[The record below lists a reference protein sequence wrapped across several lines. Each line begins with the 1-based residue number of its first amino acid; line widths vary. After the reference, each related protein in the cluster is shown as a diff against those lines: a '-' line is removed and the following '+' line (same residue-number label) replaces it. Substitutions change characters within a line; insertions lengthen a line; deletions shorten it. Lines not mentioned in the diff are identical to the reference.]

1 VSDLLDLFD
10 RIDPQRPAISFEGAA
25 LDHGGFAR
33 LVETWARRLAG
44 AGIVEG
50 DRVALLSAN
59 RPDYPALVFACARL
73 GAILVPMNWRLAPAE
88 HQFILDDSGA
98 KLLLVERGFVG
109 PQAPRVSI
117 LDEEVFPEAAY
128 VRADADSTPVLL
140 VYTSGTTGR
149 PKGAVLDQ
157 AALLANA
164 RNSWAMHE
172 MRADD
177 RVLTVL
183 PMFHVG
189 GLNIQTLPALLLGA
203 EVSIHRRFDP
213 AATLAAIAR
222 FEPTLTLLVPAT
234 IQALRAHP
242 AWTSTDLTCLR
253 AVGTGSSI
261 VPVELIRAFHA
272 RGIPVLNVYGATET
286 SPIASF
292 TTLADAM
299 AKEGSVGRAAPHC
312 ELRVVDGEI
321 QVRGPNVAKRYW
333 NAEAATHAAFD
344 GDWFKTG
351 DLGHFDAEGY
361 LWVDERK
368 NDMII
373 SGGENVYPAEI
384 EAVLNAMPGVAE
396 SAVVARPDSR
406 WGEVPVAFLV
416 LKPGG
421 AFARPDLDGRLARF
435 KQPKDYVVVET
446 LPRNAMGKV
455 LRYELRAQARQRGEQ
470 AQ

>member
-1 VSDLLDLFD
+1 MSELLDLFG
-10 RIDPQRPAISFEGAA
+10 RIDPKRPAIRFEETR
-25 LDHGGFAR
+25 LDHGGFAT

-44 AGIVEG
+44 AGIAAG

-59 RPDYPALVFACARL
+59 RPDYPALVFACAKL
-73 GAILVPMNWRLAPAE
+73 GAILVPMNWRLAQAE
-88 HQFILDDSGA
+88 HQFILDDCGA
-98 KLLLVERGFVG
+98 KLLLAERGFAG
-109 PQAPRVSI
+109 ARAPRVAI
-117 LDEEVFPEAAY
+117 LGEEALPEASY
-128 VRADADSTPVLL
+128 GHGRADEAPVLL

-157 AALLANA
+157 AALAANA
-164 RNSWAMHE
+164 RNAWAMHA
-172 MRADD
+172 MVPDD

-213 AATLAAIAR
+213 GATLDAIAR
-222 FEPTLTLLVPAT
+222 EKPTLTLLVPAT

-242 AWTSTDLTCLR
+242 AWETTDLSCLR

-261 VPVELIRAFHA
+261 VPVDLIRAFHA
-272 RGIPVLNVYGATET
+272 RGVPVLNVYGSTET
-286 SPIASF
+286 APIASF
-292 TTLADAM
+292 TTLADAI
-299 AKEGSVGRAAPHC
+299 AKEGSVGRAAPMC
-312 ELRVVDGEI
+312 GLRIVAGEI

-333 NAEAATHAAFD
+333 NAPEATRAAFD
-344 GDWFKTG
+344 GEWFKTG
-351 DLGHFDAEGY
+351 DLGHFDADGY

-373 SGGENVYPAEI
+373 SGGENIYPAEI
-384 EAVLNAMPGVAE
+384 EAALNQAPGIAD
-396 SAVVARPDSR
+396 SAVVAQPHPK
-406 WGEVPVAFLV
+406 WGEVPVAFVV
-416 LKPGG
+416 LKPGA

-435 KQPKDYVVVET
+435 KQPKDYFVVET
-446 LPRNAMGKV
+446 LPRNAMGKL
-455 LRYELRAQARQRGEQ
+455 LRYALRAQARQRGEQ

>member
-1 VSDLLDLFD
+1 VSELLDLFD
-10 RIDPQRPAISFEGAA
+10 RIESARPAIRFEGAT
-25 LDHGGFAR
+25 LDHGAFAR

-44 AGIVEG
+44 AGIAAG
-50 DRVALLSAN
+50 DRVALLAAN

-88 HQFILDDSGA
+88 HAFILADSGA
-98 KLLLVERGFVG
+98 KLLLTERGFAG
-109 PQAPRVSI
+109 AQAPRVSV
-117 LDEEVFPEAAY
+117 LDEDELPEATY
-128 VRADADSTPVLL
+128 VRADADAAPVLL

-157 AALLANA
+157 TALVANA
-164 RNSWAMHE
+164 RNSWAMHG

-213 AATLAAIAR
+213 AATLDAIAR
-222 FEPTLTLLVPAT
+222 EKPTLTLLVPAT
-234 IQALRAHP
+234 IQALRVHS
-242 AWTSTDLTCLR
+242 AWAATDLSSLR

-272 RGIPVLNVYGATET
+272 RGIPVLNVYGSTET
-286 SPIASF
+286 APIASF

-299 AKEGSVGRAAPHC
+299 AKEGSVGRAAPSC
-312 ELRVVDGEI
+312 ELRVVAGEI

-333 NAEAATHAAFD
+333 NAGAEAFD
-344 GDWFKTG
+344 GGWFKTG
-351 DLGHFDAEGY
+351 DIGHFDHDGY

-373 SGGENVYPAEI
+373 SGGENIYPAEI
-384 EAVLNAMPGVAE
+384 EAVLNAEPGFAE

-406 WGEVPVAFLV
+406 WGEVPVAFVV
-416 LKPGG
+416 LKPG
-421 AFARPDLDGRLARF
+421 ARFARPDLDGRLARF
-435 KQPKDYVVVET
+435 KHPKDYIVVET

-455 LRYELRAQARQRGEQ
+455 LRFELRVLARQRGEQ

>member
-1 VSDLLDLFD
+1 MSELLDLFG
-10 RIDPQRPAISFEGAA
+10 RIEPARAAIRFEGVA
-25 LDHGGFAR
+25 LDNGGFAR

-44 AGIVEG
+44 AGIAAG

-59 RPDYPALVFACARL
+59 RPDYPALVFACAKL

-88 HQFILDDSGA
+88 HAFILEDSGA
-98 KLLLVERGFVG
+98 KLLLVERGFAG
-109 PQAPRVSI
+109 PRAPRVAI
-117 LDEEVFPEAAY
+117 LDEEALPEADY
-128 VRADADSTPVLL
+128 VRADADAAPALL

-157 AALLANA
+157 AALVANA

-172 MRADD
+172 MTPDD

-189 GLNIQTLPALLLGA
+189 GLNIQTLPALLRGA

-213 AATLAAIAR
+213 AATLRAIAEER
-222 FEPTLTLLVPAT
+222 PSLILLVPAT

-242 AWTSTDLTCLR
+242 AWEATDLSCLR

-261 VPVELIRAFHA
+261 VPVELIRVFHA
-272 RGIPVLNVYGATET
+272 RGIPVLNVYGSTET
-286 SPIASF
+286 APIASF
-292 TTLADAM
+292 TTLADAV
-299 AKEGSVGRAAPHC
+299 AKEGSVGRAAPLC
-312 ELRVVDGEI
+312 EVRVVAGEI
-321 QVRGPNVAKRYW
+321 HVRGPNLAKRYW
-333 NAEAATHAAFD
+333 NADAATRAAFD

-351 DLGHFDAEGY
+351 DLGHWDADGY

-384 EAVLNAMPGVAE
+384 EAVLNALPGIAE
-396 SAVVARPDSR
+396 SAVVARPDSK

-416 LKPGG
+416 LKPGA
-421 AFARPDLDGRLARF
+421 AFVRPELDGKLARF
-435 KQPKDYVVVET
+435 KQPKDYLVVDA

-455 LRYELRAQARQRGEQ
+455 LRFELRAHARQRGEQ

>member
-1 VSDLLDLFD
+1 MSELLDRLG
-10 RIDPQRPAISFEGAA
+10 RIEPARPAIRFDGAV

-33 LVETWARRLAG
+33 LVETWTRRLAG
-44 AGIVEG
+44 AGIAVG

-59 RPDYPALVFACARL
+59 RPDYPALVFACAKL

-88 HQFILDDSGA
+88 HDFILEDSGA
-98 KLLLVERGFVG
+98 KLLLVERGFAG
-109 PQAPRVSI
+109 PSAPRVSI
-117 LDEEVFPEAAY
+117 LDEDALPEADYA
-128 VRADADSTPVLL
+128 RADADAAPALL

-149 PKGAVLDQ
+149 PKGAALDQ
-157 AALLANA
+157 AALVANA
-164 RNSWAMHE
+164 RNSWAMHD
-172 MRADD
+172 MRPDD

-189 GLNIQTLPALLLGA
+189 GLNIQTLPALLRGA

-213 AATLAAIAR
+213 AATLRAIAEER
-222 FEPTLTLLVPAT
+222 PSLTLLVPAT

-242 AWTSTDLTCLR
+242 SWMATDLSCLR

-272 RGIPVLNVYGATET
+272 RGVPVLNVYGSTET
-286 SPIASF
+286 APIASF
-292 TTLADAM
+292 TTLADAI
-299 AKEGSVGRAAPHC
+299 AKEGSVGRAAPLC
-312 ELRVVDGEI
+312 EVRVVAGEI

-333 NAEAATHAAFD
+333 NEDAATRAAFD
-344 GDWFKTG
+344 GAWFKTG
-351 DLGHFDAEGY
+351 DLGHFDPEGY

-373 SGGENVYPAEI
+373 SGGENVNPAEI
-384 EAVLNAMPGVAE
+384 EAVLNGLPGIAE
-396 SAVVARPDSR
+396 SAVVARPDSK
-406 WGEVPVAFLV
+406 WGEVPVAFV
-416 LKPGG
+416 VPKPGA
-421 AFARPDLDGRLARF
+421 AFKRPDLDGKLARF
-435 KQPKDYVVVET
+435 KQPKDYLVVDA

-455 LRYELRAQARQRGEQ
+455 LRFELRAQARQRGEQ

>member
-1 VSDLLDLFD
+1 VSELLDLFD
-10 RIDPQRPAISFEGAA
+10 RIDPQRPAIRFEGAT
-25 LDHGGFAR
+25 LDHGAFAR

-44 AGIVEG
+44 AGIAAG
-50 DRVALLSAN
+50 DRVALLAAN

-73 GAILVPMNWRLAPAE
+73 GTILVPMNWRLAPAE
-88 HQFILDDSGA
+88 HQFILDDSSA
-98 KLLLVERGFVG
+98 KLLLAERGFAGVR
-109 PQAPRVSI
+109 APRVAI
-117 LDEEVFPEAAY
+117 LDEDELPEADY
-128 VRADADSTPVLL
+128 VQADADDAPVLL

-157 AALLANA
+157 AALVANA
-164 RNSWAMHE
+164 RNSWAMHA
-172 MRADD
+172 MTPDD

-203 EVSIHRRFDP
+203 EVSLHRRFEP
-213 AATLAAIAR
+213 GATLEAIAR
-222 FEPTLTLLVPAT
+222 DKPTLTLLVPAT
-234 IQALRAHP
+234 IQALRAHA
-242 AWTSTDLTCLR
+242 AWSATDFSGLR

-272 RGIPVLNVYGATET
+272 RGVPVLNVYGSTET

-299 AKEGSVGRAAPHC
+299 AKEGSVGRAAPAC
-312 ELRVVDGEI
+312 DLRVVEGEI
-321 QVRGPNVAKRYW
+321 QVRGPNVTKRYW

-351 DLGHFDAEGY
+351 DIGHFDRDGY

-373 SGGENVYPAEI
+373 SGGENIYPAEI
-384 EAVLNAMPGVAE
+384 EALLNDEPDIVE
-396 SAVVARPDSR
+396 CAVVARPDSR
-406 WGEVPVAFLV
+406 WGEIPVAFVV
-416 LKPGG
+416 LKPG
-421 AFARPDLDGRLARF
+421 AVFARPDLDGRLARF

-455 LRYELRAQARQRGEQ
+455 LRYELRTQARQRGEQ

>member
-1 VSDLLDLFD
+1 MSELLGLFE
-10 RIDPQRPAISFEGAA
+10 RIAPARPAIRFEGAS

-33 LVETWARRLAG
+33 LVESWARRLAG
-44 AGIVEG
+44 AGIGKG

-59 RPDYPALVFACARL
+59 RPDYPALVLACAKL
-73 GAILVPMNWRLAPAE
+73 GAILVTLNWRLAPAE

-98 KLLLVERGFVG
+98 KLLLTERGFAG
-109 PQAPRVSI
+109 PTAPRVSI
-117 LDEEVFPEAAY
+117 LDEEILPEAAY
-128 VRADADSTPVLL
+128 ARADADEAPVLL

-157 AALLANA
+157 AALVANA
-164 RNSWAMHE
+164 RNSWAMHA
-172 MRADD
+172 MVPDD

-213 AATLAAIAR
+213 AATLDAIAR
-222 FEPTLTLLVPAT
+222 DKPTLTLLVPAT

-242 AWTSTDLTCLR
+242 AWGSTDLACLR

-272 RGIPVLNVYGATET
+272 RGIPVLNVYGSTET
-286 SPIASF
+286 APIASF
-292 TTLADAM
+292 TSRADAV
-299 AKEGSVGRAAPHC
+299 AKEGSVGRAAPSC
-312 ELRVVDGEI
+312 DLRIVDGEI
-321 QVRGPNVAKRYW
+321 QARGPNVAKRYW
-333 NAEAATHAAFD
+333 NAPDATRTAFD

-351 DLGHFDAEGY
+351 DIGHFDADGY
-361 LWVDERK
+361 LWIDERK

-373 SGGENVYPAEI
+373 TGGENVYPAEI
-384 EAVLNAMPGVAE
+384 EAVLNAAPGIAD
-396 SAVVARPDSR
+396 SAVVARPDPK
-406 WGEVPVAFLV
+406 WGEVPVAFVV
-416 LKPGG
+416 LTPG
-421 AFARPDLDGRLARF
+421 ASFARPDLDGKLARF
-435 KQPKDYVVVET
+435 KQPKDYFVVET